1 MTRSGAASIDLAADP
16 APKRYPL
23 AEGKTWA
30 TAGFAMLVVLVILG
44 PILSEFG
51 GALAGDGNPL
61 RQVTYILAFLILVAA
76 ALRTGTAT
84 AAFTISTPVNLLLL
98 WCWASLAW
106 AIAPGVA
113 ARRLILTCVII
124 FSVFIAVECLGRE
137 RARGIVITVFLLTFA
152 LNLAFVLAL
161 PGIGIHQFEF
171 DGDPSLI
178 GDWRGIFPEKNL
190 TGAVTAVTALMLFF
204 ARQPKRGM
212 IRALLLVAL
221 LAFLVKT
228 GSKTSMGIGLVA
240 LSAGLAYR
248 RYDPRNWPWA
258 MILLALLALGAAL
271 LVVANLDRILAVLDD
286 RDSFTG
292 RTQIWSSLLAY
303 VGDHW
308 MFGAGYGSF
317 WNIGPASPI
326 HDYARPGSW
335 LTTITSGHN
344 GYLDLTTQIGIPG
357 LALTIFALFL
367 HPLGRLLTERRAAD
381 DGPML
386 LAILV
391 FCAGQ
396 NLTESTMLDRDHV
409 IQFCLIWT
417 IASILRRPT
426 PPSEPAGISRGAV
439 QQRHGRLG
447 S

>member
-1 MTRSGAASIDLAADP
+1 MTQGEA

-23 AEGKTWA
+23 AEGETWA
-30 TAGFAMLVVLVILG
+30 GAGFALLIVLVILG

-61 RQVTYILAFLILVAA
+61 RQVTYILAFLVLVAA
-76 ALRTGTAT
+76 ALHTGKAT
-84 AAFTISTPVNLLLL
+84 AAFTTSAPVNLLLL
-98 WCWASLAW
+98 WCWASLTW
-106 AIAPGVA
+106 AIDPGVA

-137 RARGIVITVFLLTFA
+137 RARGYVITLFLLTFT
-152 LNLAFVLAL
+152 LNLAVVLAA
-161 PGIGIHQFEF
+161 PGIGIHQFEPG
-171 DGDPSLI
+171 GDPGLI

-190 TGAVTAVTALMLFF
+190 TGAVTAVTALMIFF
-204 ARQPKRGM
+204 ARRPKAGLV
-212 IRALLLVAL
+212 RALLLAAL
-221 LAFLVKT
+221 VAFLVKT

-240 LSAGLAYR
+240 LAAGLVHR
-248 RYDPRNWPWA
+248 RYDPRYWPWA
-258 MILLALLALGAAL
+258 MILLALLALGAL
-271 LVVANLDRILAVLDD
+271 LLIVANLDRILALLDD

-292 RTQIWSSLLAY
+292 RTQIWSSLLDY
-303 VGDHW
+303 VADHW

-326 HDYARPGSW
+326 FSYARPGSW

-344 GYLDLTTQIGIPG
+344 GYLDLTTQIGVPG
-357 LALTIFALFL
+357 LVLTIFALFL
-367 HPLGRLLTERRAAD
+367 HPLGRLLTEGRGAD

-391 FCAGQ
+391 FCTGQ
-396 NLTESTMLDRDHV
+396 NLTESTVLDRDHV

-417 IASILRRPT
+417 IASILRRP
-426 PPSEPAGISRGAV
+426 
-439 QQRHGRLG
+439 G
-447 S
+447 SAMA